1 MRGPRVK
8 VGSKDESGDKG
19 WVKEGRMGLTRRP
32 GMKDRFKDRP
42 KDEGGVQ
49 IRVKG

>member
-1 MRGPRVK
+1 MRGLRVK
-8 VGSKDESGDKG
+8 DGSKDESEDKG
-19 WVKEGRMGLTRRP
+19 WVKEGRMGLTGGP
-32 GMKDRFKDRP
+32 GMKDRSKDRP